1 MTNSNELAREIRDE
15 LEGMANADRKEWAA
29 ESFPTALQVI
39 GVEVPNINEVV
50 KDLAKRLRKAS
61 GEEVV
66 ELAKAL
72 ADTGILE
79 CYQVACKLL
88 EKHKPATAALRL
100 EDVEALAQGLDNW
113 VSVDNFAGLIA
124 GPAWREGQI
133 PDEVVRGWARSADHW
148 WRRAA
153 VVCTVALNQKARGG
167 SGDAARTLD
176 ICRLVASDHDDMVS
190 KALSWAL
197 RELAKRDAA
206 PVIQFLEEH
215 ENELHARVK
224 REVRKK
230 IETGR
235 KP

>member
-1 MTNSNELAREIRDE
+1 MTSTNELVQEVCREF
-15 LEGMANADRKEWAA
+15 EGMANPDRKEWAA
-29 ESFPTALQVI
+29 GNFPTALHVI
-39 GVEVPNINEVV
+39 GVEVPDINELV
-50 KDLAKRLRKAS
+50 KDLAKRLRKAP
-61 GEEVV
+61 GEEVI

-72 ADTGILE
+72 TRTGILE

-88 EKHKPATAALRL
+88 EKHKPATASLRL

-133 PDEVVRGWARSADHW
+133 PDEVVRGWAQSEDRW
-148 WRRAA
+148 WRRSA

-167 SGDAARTLD
+167 TGDAARTLD
-176 ICRLVASDHDDMVS
+176 ICRLVISDHDDMVA

-197 RELAKRDAA
+197 RELAKRDPA
-206 PVIQFLEEH
+206 PVIEFLDEH
-215 ENELHARVK
+215 EAELAARVK

>member
-1 MTNSNELAREIRDE
+1 
-15 LEGMANADRKEWAA
+15 
-29 ESFPTALQVI
+29 LQVI
-39 GVEVPNINEVV
+39 GVEVPNINELV
-50 KDLAKRLRKAS
+50 KDLAKRLRKAP

-72 ADTGILE
+72 ANTGVLE

-88 EKHKPATAALRL
+88 EKHRPATASLKL

-124 GPAWREGQI
+124 GAAWREGQI
-133 PDEVVRGWARSADHW
+133 PDEVVREWARSEDRW

-167 SGDAARTLD
+167 TGDAPRTLD
-176 ICRLVASDHDDMVS
+176 ICRLVASDRDDMVS

-197 RELAKRDAA
+197 RELAKRDTA
-206 PVIQFLEEH
+206 PVLAFLEEY
-215 ENELHARVK
+215 EEVLPARVK